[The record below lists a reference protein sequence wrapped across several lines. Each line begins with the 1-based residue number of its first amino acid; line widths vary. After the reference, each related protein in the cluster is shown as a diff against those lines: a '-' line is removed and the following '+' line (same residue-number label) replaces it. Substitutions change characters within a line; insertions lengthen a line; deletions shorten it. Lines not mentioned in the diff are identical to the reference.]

1 MPATRIVSSVIRQL
15 MGEYVSTRR
24 GTSDVTDFRKN
35 ETAERK
41 RSERSYKLRVCT
53 TMSSHSS
60 LILMIFIER
69 SVYISLSRMRIRI
82 AFLRILVQRYSEN
95 RRDYDSDF
103 FDIIY
108 SNFIY
113 NLPLELS
120 YRFVCFYSN
129 FIDR

>member
-60 LILMIFIER
+60 LILMLFIER
-69 SVYISLSRMRIRI
+69 SVSPFRMRIRI

-129 FIDR
+129 FMDR